1 MKKNASFGD
10 KKFYWLKLNRD
21 FFKRHDIKV
30 IEGMEN
36 GKDYVLFYLKLLVES
51 IDHLG
56 ELRFSDTIPYNEKML
71 SALTDTNI
79 DIVRGAL
86 SVLSSLG
93 LVEILSDQTLYM
105 SQIENMIGQKSQWA
119 IYKANQRSK
128 EKLELDDTFD
138 DDSWT
143 MSNKCPTDVQQ
154 EIRDIEIRDIEYK
167 DTYAQKIEQDEPKK
181 PKSILSKEQQ
191 ERFDIFWEAYPRRI
205 AKQNAIKAWNKIKPN
220 QELLDKILKS
230 LEVGKK
236 SNDWTKDNG
245 QFIPHPATWLNRG
258 GWEDEFQEVTEVRKK
273 ITSGLIME
281 DDFRD
286 EW

>member
-258 GWEDEFQEVTEVRKK
+258 GWEDEYQEVTEVRKK

>member
-154 EIRDIEIRDIEYK
+154 EIRDIEIRDIEYR

-258 GWEDEFQEVTEVRKK
+258 GWEDEYQEVTEVRKK